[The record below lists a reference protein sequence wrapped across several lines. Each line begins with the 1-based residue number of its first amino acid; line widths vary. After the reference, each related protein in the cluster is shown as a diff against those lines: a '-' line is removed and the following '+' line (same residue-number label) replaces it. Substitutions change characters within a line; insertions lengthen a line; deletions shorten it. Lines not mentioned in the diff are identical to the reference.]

1 MGKEIW
7 KIASRHDGTIMEDLL
22 GAASLFAI
30 LFVAMH
36 FQL

>member
-1 MGKEIW
+1 MDKGIW
-7 KIASRHDGTIMEDLL
+7 KIATRYDSTIIEDLL